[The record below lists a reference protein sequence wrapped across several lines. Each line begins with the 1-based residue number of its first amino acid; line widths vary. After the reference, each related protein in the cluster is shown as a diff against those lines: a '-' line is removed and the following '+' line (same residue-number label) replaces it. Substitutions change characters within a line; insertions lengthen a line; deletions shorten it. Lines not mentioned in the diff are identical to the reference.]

1 MAAYIMNSARL
12 GWLLLP
18 LSRSVEV
25 WTPNPADRSPTPALV
40 FSGAQRLEAGQEC
53 PGLSID
59 LGEIWG
65 V

>member
-1 MAAYIMNSARL
+1 MAAYLANGARL

-18 LSRSVEV
+18 LSRSMEV
-25 WTPNPADRSPTPALV
+25 WTPNPADRSPTQALV
-40 FSGAQRLEAGQEC
+40 LAGDQRLEAGQEF